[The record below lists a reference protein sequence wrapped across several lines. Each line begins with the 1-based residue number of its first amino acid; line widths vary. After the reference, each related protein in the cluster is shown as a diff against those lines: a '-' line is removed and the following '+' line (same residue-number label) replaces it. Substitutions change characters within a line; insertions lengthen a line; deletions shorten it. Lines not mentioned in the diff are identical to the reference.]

1 MHNIGTIKF
10 TTHAVTVD
18 YNDQLDTMHCFKH
31 NDQIADWE
39 IFPKSD
45 YEGMCEWIITA
56 LPTSRWQ
63 FAEDPT
69 NQKDWIRGGVILEFT
84 VTFYVDN
91 PVHNL
96 LWIEWGQPV
105 DNSAPVLLKSHAK
118 SYPQLIHSVVSAN

>member
-63 FAEDPT
+63 FTEDPT
-69 NQKDWIRGGVILEFT
+69 KEKGESGA
-84 VTFYVDN
+84 
-91 PVHNL
+91 
-96 LWIEWGQPV
+96 G
-105 DNSAPVLLKSHAK
+105 
-118 SYPQLIHSVVSAN
+118 

>member
-1 MHNIGTIKF
+1 
-10 TTHAVTVD
+10 
-18 YNDQLDTMHCFKH
+18 MHCFKH

-69 NQKDWIRGGVILEFT
+69 KEKGESGA
-84 VTFYVDN
+84 
-91 PVHNL
+91 
-96 LWIEWGQPV
+96 G
-105 DNSAPVLLKSHAK
+105 
-118 SYPQLIHSVVSAN
+118 